1 MSRRVIF
8 PDPDIWTTPKETRMT
23 AEADYERLH
32 AFTRLLWDVAEMLR
46 LKGRTEAAEVVHAE
60 AVHFAAERDIA
71 RAVADAA
78 EELDNPVKSVDLG
91 RLDD

>member
-1 MSRRVIF
+1 
-8 PDPDIWTTPKETRMT
+8 MT
-23 AEADYERLH
+23 EYERLH
-32 AFTRLLWDVAEMLR
+32 AFTRQLWNVAEALR
-46 LKGRTEAAEVVHAE
+46 LKGRTEAADIVHAE

-78 EELDNPVKSVDLG
+78 DELDNPMKSVDLG